1 MPGCTI
7 DLRTAYASLRQPA
20 RLMPVPLWRSLKRS
34 SAGKVERWLRFT
46 RARQIGDAWRKAQ
59 CTSSRERAM
68 NKHYPHLADKLP
80 APNQKLVNIRS
91 LILRWWAREDSN
103 LQPSGYEPLA
113 LTIELR
119 ALLSTSDGSHVTGRS
134 RDWQD
139 NIVDT

>member
-1 MPGCTI
+1 MSGCTI
-7 DLRTAYASLRQPA
+7 DLRTAYASLPQPA
-20 RLMPVPLWRSLKRS
+20 RLMPVPPWRSLKRS

-91 LILRWWAREDSN
+91 LILRWWRTQSESN
-103 LQPSGYEPLA
+103 PSQHPNS
-113 LTIELR
+113 
-119 ALLSTSDGSHVTGRS
+119 LLSGKLTGYS
-134 RDWQD
+134 AKYGLIPQSSFE
-139 NIVDT
+139 NQVMILPA